1 MSALDFSEWVN
12 TEMAIRG
19 WNLSELARA
28 AHITPTA
35 LEHGLRLPR
44 LEFCHALARAFNTY
58 PDKVLRLAGL
68 LPPDPE
74 EARRAIERR
83 ERIEYLANF
92 LDEDDLKFI
101 HREAIRRLNE
111 QAEKHRASWTVP
123 EPNAAF
129 NEEMGTLLP
138 RISAADR
145 GIMLSLAYTL
155 AERTTLQEIANG
167 I

>member
-1 MSALDFSEWVN
+1 
-12 TEMAIRG
+12 MAYVCPG
-19 WNLSELARA
+19 WN
-28 AHITPTA
+28 
-35 LEHGLRLPR
+35 
-44 LEFCHALARAFNTY
+44 FVHALARAFNTY

-101 HREAIRRLNE
+101 HREAIPERRTT
-111 QAEKHRASWTVP
+111 EKHRASWPVP

-129 NEEMGTLLP
+129 NEEMGHLVTVHL
-138 RISAADR
+138 AADR
-145 GIMLSLAYTL
+145 GIYVVPSVHPR
-155 AERTTLQEIANG
+155 ERTTLQEIANG